1 MRWEGGEDNESDIDS
16 PYVRYEGEIS
26 DADINKMVDGMQVD
40 GSGEVDDD
48 DINRMIDSMQVWRM
62 VMINVA
68 VEIPAQ
74 VASVVPKGAE
84 PEEEATSAAPTG
96 AEGAAA
102 RG

>member
-1 MRWEGGEDNESDIDS
+1 
-16 PYVRYEGEIS
+16 
-26 DADINKMVDGMQVD
+26 
-40 GSGEVDDD
+40 
-48 DINRMIDSMQVWRM
+48 M

-84 PEEEATSAAPTG
+84 EEATSAAPTG

>member
-1 MRWEGGEDNESDIDS
+1 
-16 PYVRYEGEIS
+16 
-26 DADINKMVDGMQVD
+26 
-40 GSGEVDDD
+40 
-48 DINRMIDSMQVWRM
+48 
-62 VMINVA
+62 MINVA

-96 AEGAAA
+96 VEGAAA